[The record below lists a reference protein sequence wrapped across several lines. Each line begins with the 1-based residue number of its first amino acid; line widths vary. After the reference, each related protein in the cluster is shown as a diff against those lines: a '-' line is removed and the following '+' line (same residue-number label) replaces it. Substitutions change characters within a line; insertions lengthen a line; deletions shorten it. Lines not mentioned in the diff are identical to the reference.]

1 MRYNAFVKI
10 GFNSLPMVHFFHIMP
25 LKEIYWRQQLSDFE
39 GLNKRVV
46 AIVGMAGAGKSE
58 VARFFEQ
65 AGYKKVRFG
74 DITDEEIAKKHLET
88 TEDNER
94 LVRELL
100 RAEHGMAAYALLNIP
115 RINKQLETSNV
126 VADGLYSWAEFL
138 KMKKEYGDRFVI
150 LAVWSS
156 PSTRYKR
163 LSARKIRPL
172 TLEEAR
178 SRDRSEIENSDKGG
192 PIAVADFTIVNESS
206 FENLKQETEKV
217 LAALK

>member
-1 MRYNAFVKI
+1 
-10 GFNSLPMVHFFHIMP
+10 
-25 LKEIYWRQQLSDFE
+25 LSDFE

-138 KMKKEYGDRFVI
+138 KMKKEYRDRFVV

-163 LSARKIRPL
+163 LFARKIRPL
-172 TLEEAR
+172 TLEEAL